1 MEINGIGN
9 IAIPARSNA
18 DSAQGNSNTVFPA
31 SGSGSSAPTSDT
43 VTSQSV
49 SSASDAAKAQSDPK
63 ELKSAVDK
71 VKQFVSSATNEL
83 QFTVDRDLGV
93 TVVKVI
99 DSSTNKTVTQIPS
112 EDMIDL
118 AKALDKLQGL
128 LVKQKA

>member
-9 IAIPARSNA
+9 IAIPARSSA
-18 DSAQGNSNTVFPA
+18 DSAPGNSNTAIPA
-31 SGSGSSAPTSDT
+31 QGSGSSAPASDT

-49 SSASDAAKAQSDPK
+49 NSASDTAKATSDPK

-83 QFTVDRDLGV
+83 QFTVDKDLGV
-93 TVVKVI
+93 TVVKVV
-99 DSSTNKTVTQIPS
+99 DRSTDKTVMQIPS